1 MCFDYEMLEKQK
13 PKKKNSIDEN
23 IETTP
28 ELEKIHEQPLV
39 TSS

>member
-1 MCFDYEMLEKQK
+1 MLEKQK

-28 ELEKIHEQPLV
+28 ELEKIHEQPLI

>member
-1 MCFDYEMLEKQK
+1 MLEKQK

-28 ELEKIHEQPLV
+28 ELEKIHEQPLAA
-39 TSS
+39 SS

>member
-13 PKKKNSIDEN
+13 PKKKDFIDEN